1 MKADAKP
8 WLGGLID
15 ERIESG
21 VAEVVR
27 IIRPEEWDG
36 YVNDPSRKHRW
47 QHVEACRGRAA
58 GAIRDIAA
66 AGEFDEA
73 APPPVK
79 KKLMLRAV
87 EQMRAARDALAAV
100 PWSPAG
106 AARAGDFQR
115 ELDSLA
121 AGIEASASKIKRRGN
136 SAKARIR
143 KVQKELAVWRA
154 LDLICDFSNARPTT
168 SKNRG
173 VPGSLRDLASV
184 LYGAATGEEGG
195 PRHADVVEY
204 FKENW
209 SSAGGKVKK
218 QPTIAKPSAELI
230 SAIENDPWLKK
241 REQEWLQPRRPLR
254 PPA

>member
-1 MKADAKP
+1 VKADAKP
-8 WLGGLID
+8 WLARGLSTD
-15 ERIESG
+15 RRIESG

-27 IIRPEEWDG
+27 IIRPEEWAG
-36 YVNDPSRKHRW
+36 YVNDTSRKHRW

-66 AGEFDEA
+66 AGEFDEPV
-73 APPPVK
+73 PPPVK

-87 EQMRAARDALAAV
+87 EQMRAAQDALADV

-106 AARAGDFQR
+106 AARVGDFQR
-115 ELDSLA
+115 ELASLA

-143 KVQKELAVWRA
+143 KVQKELAIRRA

-168 SKNRG
+168 SKNR
-173 VPGSLRDLASV
+173 GSLRDLASV

-195 PRHADVVEY
+195 PRHAHVVEY

-209 SSAGGKVKK
+209 SSVVGKVKKK
-218 QPTIAKPSAELI
+218 QPTIARPSAELI
-230 SAIENDPWLKK
+230 SAVENDPWLKK
-241 REQEWLQPRRPLR
+241 REQEWLQPRRTLR
-254 PPA
+254 SPA